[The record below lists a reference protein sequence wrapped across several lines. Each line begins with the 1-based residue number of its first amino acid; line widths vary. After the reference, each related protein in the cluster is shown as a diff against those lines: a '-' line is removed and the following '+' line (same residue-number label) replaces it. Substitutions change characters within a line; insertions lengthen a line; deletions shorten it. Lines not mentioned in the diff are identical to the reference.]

1 MPPKK
6 KRVLEGSDG
15 PDGHMFYVD
24 SDFLIHYGPGQR
36 ALCRMSVTHYT
47 EIVEIGPGKVAKKPK
62 EITKELVISRILSR
76 VSKKMPRCPSF
87 TAVARGS
94 CDLAGG
100 YRCGLVAFGHKIG
113 AANRP

>member
-1 MPPKK
+1 MARPWLFSEIESAEINYLQIRGRVNLLMPPKK

-36 ALCRMSVTHYT
+36 ALCRMSVTDYT

-62 EITKELVISRILSR
+62 EITKELVISRILSHL
-76 VSKKMPRCPSF
+76 SKTLLLHLHGCR
-87 TAVARGS
+87 
-94 CDLAGG
+94 
-100 YRCGLVAFGHKIG
+100 
-113 AANRP
+113 